1 MSGLALIGYLMI
13 FSLMV
18 IIITKKMS
26 AFSALILIPLVFG
39 IIACIYN
46 GENPFVLGSYISDG
60 IAGIVGTF
68 TTVLF
73 AITYFGLM
81 FAAGLFDPIVDK
93 IVKVVHG
100 DPLRVLVG
108 TAAMAMLVALDGDGS
123 TTYIICATA
132 LVPIYDLLKIKK
144 LYLCCLMILSAC
156 IMDMMPWGGPTVRA
170 MVTCGLTSDVMFR
183 SLLPSMIC
191 GALYVLALAAYFGI
205 KERKRLGI
213 IDVSGSQ
220 GSYEFRRQVR
230 EDELSQR
237 RPKLWGFILILT
249 LALMVLLVAGL
260 LSANVTFAI
269 GCGITLVVNWHDSGM
284 QMKLVKTKGHE
295 YVTTLAMMAS
305 AAVLVGIMSGTGI
318 SDAIAH
324 HLSELIPEA
333 LGNHFPALLALISLP
348 GDWFLS
354 VDSFYYGVLPILSE
368 AGYAYGFTSVNIAI
382 ASIMG
387 QAIHMCSPL
396 VGSFYVALNLTGQ
409 DMISV
414 QKIVVRWGL
423 GLFVAFCIGAVATG
437 AFPL

>member
-156 IMDMMPWGGPTVRA
+156 IMDMMPWVVLRFVPW
-170 MVTCGLTSDVMFR
+170 
-183 SLLPSMIC
+183 SL
-191 GALYVLALAAYFGI
+191 
-205 KERKRLGI
+205 
-213 IDVSGSQ
+213 
-220 GSYEFRRQVR
+220 
-230 EDELSQR
+230 
-237 RPKLWGFILILT
+237 
-249 LALMVLLVAGL
+249 AG
-260 LSANVTFAI
+260 
-269 GCGITLVVNWHDSGM
+269 
-284 QMKLVKTKGHE
+284 
-295 YVTTLAMMAS
+295 
-305 AAVLVGIMSGTGI
+305 
-318 SDAIAH
+318 
-324 HLSELIPEA
+324 
-333 LGNHFPALLALISLP
+333 
-348 GDWFLS
+348 
-354 VDSFYYGVLPILSE
+354 
-368 AGYAYGFTSVNIAI
+368 
-382 ASIMG
+382 
-387 QAIHMCSPL
+387 
-396 VGSFYVALNLTGQ
+396 
-409 DMISV
+409 
-414 QKIVVRWGL
+414 
-423 GLFVAFCIGAVATG
+423 
-437 AFPL
+437 

>member
-1 MSGLALIGYLMI
+1 MSALALIGYLMI
-13 FSLMV
+13 LVLM
-18 IIITKKMS
+18 ITIITKKMS

-39 IIACIYN
+39 IIACIHN
-46 GENPFVLGSYISDG
+46 GESPFALGGYIGDG
-60 IAGIVGTF
+60 IANIVGTF

-93 IVKVVHG
+93 VVKVVHG

-108 TAAMAMLVALDGDGS
+108 TAIMAMLVALDGDGS

-132 LVPIYDLLKIKK
+132 LVPIYDLLKINK
-144 LYLCCLMILSAC
+144 LYLCCLMILSAS

-170 MVTCGLTSDVMFR
+170 MVTTGLTSDVMFR

-191 GALYVLALAAYFGI
+191 GAVYVLLISAYFGLR
-205 KERKRLGI
+205 ERKRLGVV
-213 IDVSGSQ
+213 DVSQSQ
-220 GSYEFRRQVR
+220 GSYEFRRQLS
-230 EDELSQR
+230 EEELSQR
-237 RPKLWGFILILT
+237 RPKLWAFNLILT
-249 LALMVLLVAGL
+249 LVLMVLLVSGL

-269 GCGITLVVNWHDSGM
+269 GCGVALVVNWRDSAL
-284 QMKLVKTKGHE
+284 QMKLVKTKGYE
-295 YVTTLAMMAS
+295 YVTTLAMMAA

-324 HLSELIPEA
+324 HLSELIPQA

-354 VDSFYYGVLPILSE
+354 VDSFYYGVLPILAE
-368 AGYAYGFTSVNIAI
+368 AGYAYGFSSVNIAI

-414 QKIVVRWGL
+414 QKIVIRWGL
-423 GLFVAFCIGAVATG
+423 GMFVAFCIGAVATG
-437 AFPL
+437 MFPL

>member
-220 GSYEFRRQVR
+220 GSYEFRRQLS

-237 RPKLWGFILILT
+237 RPKLWA